1 MTSFQFLFLT
11 CWMRCILMA
20 TFCFQKEIRDQ
31 VRSMSAGD
39 SAHTGGEEGAGLR
52 LPPALLCL
60 HCMQA
65 ATCDRWRV
73 LSDGGQQAGLQGRLR
88 DRQAERWAA
97 DMIASRV
104 TDRKTV
110 GKSVCQTPGSGML
123 CVSACFK
130 QPAMT
135 DVILK
140 LWPTCANCIIA
151 SKPINTK
158 LHKAQVRR
166 ITSALCTGKDQL
178 SITLTHLLTTVI
190 AIYSCLHGWI
200 LHCKCCKLT
209 FHL

>member
-1 MTSFQFLFLT
+1 MA

-31 VRSMSAGD
+31 MRSMSAGD

-73 LSDGGQQAGLQGRLR
+73 LFDGGQQAGLQGRLR

-97 DMIASRV
+97 DNRSGNGRQISWSDSRLRHV
-104 TDRKTV
+104 V
-110 GKSVCQTPGSGML
+110 L

-151 SKPINTK
+151 SKPIDTK

-166 ITSALCTGKDQL
+166 ITSALCTWKDQL
-178 SITLTHLLTTVI
+178 SITLIIVGGETQ
-190 AIYSCLHGWI
+190 
-200 LHCKCCKLT
+200 
-209 FHL
+209 